1 MACPLVQCAQ
11 TVGKYIFRVHV
22 VLHFKTVRPRK
33 TTLLSLFSIARTV
46 RGCQET
52 GGYSYD
58 IIYKSI
64 PLVLVITLFATIKK
78 AMPFLSWRRGFT
90 SPRTLSYCRRR
101 GSGTVPC
108 AVAKC

>member
-1 MACPLVQCAQ
+1 MKAHGTLGLRMACPLVQCAQ

-33 TTLLSLFSIARTV
+33 TILLSPFSIARTV

-58 IIYKSI
+58 IIYRFV
-64 PLVLVITLFATIKK
+64 PLALVIALFDTIRN
-78 AMPFLSWRRGFT
+78 AL
-90 SPRTLSYCRRR
+90 
-101 GSGTVPC
+101 PC
-108 AVAKC
+108 IPCYV

>member
-1 MACPLVQCAQ
+1 MACPLMQCAQ
-11 TVGKYIFRVHV
+11 TVGKYILRVHV

-33 TTLLSLFSIARTV
+33 TILLSPFSIARTV

-64 PLVLVITLFATIKK
+64 PLVLVITLFVTIRK
-78 AMPFLSWRRGFT
+78 AVTLLSW
-90 SPRTLSYCRRR
+90 
-101 GSGTVPC
+101 
-108 AVAKC
+108 